1 MLLVVD
7 GGFVRRATLQDYVEA
22 VGALLNLVPPGFVVS
37 YGDIARLLGVSP
49 RFVGFLLSLNSNP
62 IVTPCHRVVRFNGG
76 LGGYSGFGGVR
87 FKRRLLE
94 LEGVRF
100 RGDLVSRDCFMSLGR
115 LID

>member
-7 GGFVRRATLQDYVEA
+7 GGFVRRATLQDHVEA

-37 YGDIARLLGVSP
+37 YGDIARLLGVSR
-49 RFVGFLLSLNSNP
+49 RFVG
-62 IVTPCHRVVRFNGG
+62 FNGG